1 MAVYFVL
8 GGSGRGKSY
17 FVNHTVVERAQAE
30 KDKTFLMIVPEQA
43 TMQTQKEIV
52 DISEHQGIMNIE
64 VQSFVRLAYR
74 IFGETGM
81 TSLPALDDMGKTLI
95 LHKVLLEQEKNL
107 HYFGRNVH
115 KKGYVAEIKSFLSE
129 MMQYGIDE
137 EGLDDMIQ
145 AAGSRMA
152 LKSKLEDM
160 KVAYHSFRTYLKD
173 NYITSEEVLTVLS
186 GVVSQSKL
194 LKDAVICLDGFTG
207 FTPVQY
213 QLIEE
218 LMRVCSDIYV
228 TVTMDESQ
236 ELFQPGEKHE
246 LFYLS
251 KKTTAH
257 FLHMIKDNGMEEPE
271 VIRVGEEI
279 EKTRFHDSEQLGHL
293 ERSLF
298 RFPVEAYHQGAVEGD
313 DREDISIHLLKQPQ
327 EEISF
332 VAECVKKLR
341 REGYRYRDIAVV
353 AGDMEVYGPLAR
365 DIFGQAQIPCFVDQ
379 KKTILANPLVN
390 MLDALLDMIQ
400 YDFRYDT
407 VIRYL
412 RGKYSMLSPEETD
425 LLDNYLLASGI
436 RGAGRWKGEWNAAK
450 IYPFRDEEQGQEF
463 NQKINDIRQNV
474 WKNIEEIYTGIKTR
488 KHTVREFAEALIQ
501 FMEEQ
506 NFYGKLT
513 EDV

>member
-1 MAVYFVL
+1 
-8 GGSGRGKSY
+8 
-17 FVNHTVVERAQAE
+17 
-30 KDKTFLMIVPEQA
+30 
-43 TMQTQKEIV
+43 
-52 DISEHQGIMNIE
+52 
-64 VQSFVRLAYR
+64 
-74 IFGETGM
+74 
-81 TSLPALDDMGKTLI
+81 
-95 LHKVLLEQEKNL
+95 
-107 HYFGRNVH
+107 
-115 KKGYVAEIKSFLSE
+115 
-129 MMQYGIDE
+129 
-137 EGLDDMIQ
+137 
-145 AAGSRMA
+145 
-152 LKSKLEDM
+152 
-160 KVAYHSFRTYLKD
+160 
-173 NYITSEEVLTVLS
+173 
-186 GVVSQSKL
+186 
-194 LKDAVICLDGFTG
+194 
-207 FTPVQY
+207 
-213 QLIEE
+213 
-218 LMRVCSDIYV
+218 MRVCSDIYV

-298 RFPVEAYHQGAVEGD
+298 RFPVKAYHQGAVEGD

-407 VIRYL
+407 VSAGEILYAEP
-412 RGKYSMLSPEETD
+412 RGNGPVRQLSAGIGYSR
-425 LLDNYLLASGI
+425 SGPME
-436 RGAGRWKGEWNAAK
+436 GRME
-450 IYPFRDEEQGQEF
+450 RS
-463 NQKINDIRQNV
+463 QNISV
-474 WKNIEEIYTGIKTR
+474 PG
-488 KHTVREFAEALIQ
+488 
-501 FMEEQ
+501 
-506 NFYGKLT
+506 
-513 EDV
+513 